1 MQQVSLLFDASSQ
14 EEWVGRVA
22 SGTLP
27 PLMITVAITG
37 GVQGKEINPNHP
49 ESAEEQVEQ
58 LKECYKLGATM
69 VHLHVRRPDNPTLT
83 SSTAAEYR
91 RVNGMIRE
99 ACPELIINN
108 TTGGGIGAETHEARL
123 ASTGANPEVCSL
135 DCGPIVSRF
144 TLRKRNPPLFGRDK
158 DFELDT
164 CAAVTYGE
172 TERYAKI
179 MLEKGIKPEVEVWT
193 TGHYTLVRNL
203 ISKGLVKPPYLIGL
217 VMAFGGGAYATP
229 KEVIHL
235 IECGPKPAVYSVL
248 GVGLYQTPM
257 VATGITLG
265 INVRT
270 SMEDNVLYKKGELCK
285 SNAQLVERVVKIARE
300 MGRDI
305 ATPKQARQ
313 MLGLSEKPSRYD

>member
-1 MQQVSLLFDASSQ
+1 MEQASALFDPSSQ
-14 EEWVGRVA
+14 EEWVGHVA
-22 SGTLP
+22 RGTLP
-27 PLMITVAITG
+27 PMMITVAITG
-37 GVQGKEINPNHP
+37 GVQGKEINPHHP
-49 ESAEEQVEQ
+49 ETAEEQIEQ

-83 SSTAAEYR
+83 ASDPKEYR

-99 ACPELIINN
+99 ACPEIIINN
-108 TTGGGIGAETHEARL
+108 TTGGGIGAESHEARL
-123 ASTGANPEVCSL
+123 ASTEANPEVCSL

-144 TLRKRNPPLFGRDK
+144 TLKARKPPLFGRDK

-164 CAAVTYGE
+164 CASVTYGE

-179 MLEKGIKPEVEVWT
+179 MLEKGIKPELEVWT
-193 TGHYTLVRNL
+193 TGHYWLVRNL
-203 ISKGLVKPPYLIGL
+203 IQQGLVKPPYLIGL
-217 VMAFGGGAYATP
+217 VMGFGGGAYATP

-235 IECGPKPAVYSVL
+235 IECSPKPSVYSVL

-257 VATGITLG
+257 VALGITLG

-270 SMEDNVLYKKGELCK
+270 GMEDNVLYKKGELCK
-285 SNAQLVERVVKIARE
+285 NNAQLVERVVRIARE
-300 MGRDI
+300 MGREI

-313 MLGLSEKPSRYD
+313 MLGLSEKPSQY

>member
-1 MQQVSLLFDASSQ
+1 MEHGPLLFDPASQ
-14 EEWVGRVA
+14 EDWVGRVA
-22 SGTLP
+22 AGNLP

-49 ESAEEQVEQ
+49 ESAEEQVAQ
-58 LKECYKLGATM
+58 LQDCYKLGATM

-83 SSTAAEYR
+83 AADPAEYR

-99 ACPELIINN
+99 ACPEIIINN
-108 TTGGGIGAETHEARL
+108 TTGGGIGAESQEARL
-123 ASTGANPEVCSL
+123 ASTEANPEVCSL
-135 DCGPIVSRF
+135 DCGPIASRF
-144 TLRKRNPPLFGRDK
+144 TLKKRKPPLFGRDE
-158 DFELDT
+158 DYHLDT

-172 TERYAKI
+172 TEKYARI
-179 MLEKGIKPEVEVWT
+179 MLEKGIKPEIEVWN

-203 ISKGLVKPPYLIGL
+203 IDQGLVKPPYLIGL
-217 VMAFGGGAYATP
+217 VMGFGGGAYATP
-229 KEVIHL
+229 KEVMHL

-257 VATGITLG
+257 AATGITLG

-270 SMEDNVLYKKGELCK
+270 GMEDNVLFKKGQLCRD
-285 SNAQLVERVVKIARE
+285 NAQLVERVVAMARAF
-300 MGRDI
+300 GREI

-313 MLGLSEKPSRYD
+313 MLGLSEKPSQY